1 MADDAHERART
12 SEPCTL
18 EVDGR
23 TVSGLWTGAPRSIAV
38 AVIAHGAGAGMQ
50 HPFMAGVAQGLA
62 AGGVTALRFNFP
74 YMESRRG
81 GPDAAPVLLRTWEA
95 AMQHAA
101 GRGRRQPIIAGGKSL
116 GGRMASMLA
125 AAQGAEF
132 GGRALVFFGYPL
144 HPPGRTTQLRD
155 AHLPRIRVPML
166 FVQGS
171 RDALARLDLVE
182 TLVKRLPLARLYVV
196 TGGDHSFRIPGVRRS
211 DEETGRA
218 LAQIAGAYIK
228 EIIEGPSRR
237 HDHPI

>member
-1 MADDAHERART
+1 MTDDALERARS

-23 TVSGLWTGAPRSIAV
+23 TVSGLWTEATRPIAV

-81 GPDAAPVLLRTWEA
+81 GPDAAPVFFRTWEA

-101 GRGRRQPIIAGGKSL
+101 GRGHGLPIIAGGKSL

-125 AAQGAEF
+125 AEQGPEF

-144 HPPGRTTQLRD
+144 HPPGRTSQLRD
-155 AHLPRIRVPML
+155 AHLPRICAPML
-166 FVQGS
+166 FIQGS
-171 RDALARLDLVE
+171 RDALARLDLME
-182 TLVKRLPLARLYVV
+182 ALAKRLPSARLYVV
-196 TGGDHSFRIPGVRRS
+196 TGGDHSFRIPGVKRS
-211 DEETGRA
+211 DEDTGRA
-218 LAQIAGAYIK
+218 LAQIAVAYIK
-228 EIIEGPSRR
+228 EIVEGSARPKPRS
-237 HDHPI
+237 